1 MRSTSLRPSV
11 APDRRRGDAQPH
23 GGRRERGSSVIE
35 LTLYMPILMLVV
47 FVAVQFSLTYLG
59 NQVVSSVARETA
71 RAVRQG
77 ADTGQANAVAV
88 DYAQKIGS
96 GVISN
101 LSVTVT
107 HPDADTVDRKSVV

>member
-1 MRSTSLRPSV
+1 
-11 APDRRRGDAQPH
+11 
-23 GGRRERGSSVIE
+23 
-35 LTLYMPILMLVV
+35 MPILMLVV

-101 LSVTVT
+101 LSVMVT
-107 HPDADTVDRKSVV
+107 HPDADTVRVRVAADTLHLVSISSLSRVSAEVQGPMETFRPDTGP